1 MSCIGKIGHYLDGSV
16 VGGLELLKFMT
27 SELPKLRTSIVAVVD
42 VVDPYF
48 GLCLGMDKVK
58 FLTDGVVLVDILGCL
73 DLDVKLISI
82 NGVGDG
88 VAEMLQLIHP
98 WELVPTQQ

>member
-16 VGGLELLKFMT
+16 VGGLELLKFTT

-48 GLCLGMDKVK
+48 GLGMGKVK

-98 WELVPTQQ
+98 GELVPTQQ